1 MGTQAHPVGVDVEF
15 HRPHCTGACQK
26 SGQVG
31 DVESG
36 STRIDEGAIGVTPRP
51 EPDVR
56 LVAQGGSPLGGVGGA
71 QPGNTLAVVH
81 QQVEVLP
88 HGHDG
93 GRRGAVEAP
102 LPVCRGAVV
111 VDDEGARPC
120 RRGRL
125 VSPSVK

>member
-71 QPGNTLAVVH
+71 QPGTRLAVVH

-93 GRRGAVEAP
+93 VRRGAVSRPHCQSVEVPLSWTTKEPAP
-102 LPVCRGAVV
+102 AGGA
-111 VDDEGARPC
+111 GWSL
-120 RRGRL
+120 RR
-125 VSPSVK
+125 